1 MTNIVFLVSGN
12 GGTLIFVYQAIKHL
26 NLEAKVTKIIADR
39 DCGAVSYAIKENIP
53 QIILA
58 KENFEEN
65 LITELGSANPD
76 IIITNIHKILSQK
89 IIKAFEGKFVNLH
102 YSLLP
107 AFGGLIG
114 MKTIAEAKKQNCRFI
129 GATVHRVN
137 EFVDAGEILY
147 QVSMPIN
154 WTTAID
160 IEDSIFKAASMI
172 LLAHIKDLILS
183 SQKDTDEI
191 IDLNN
196 NKIYFSP
203 SIQMDHIFLDNS
215 FWLKIK
221 HQ

>member
-1 MTNIVFLVSGN
+1 MIKIAFLVSGN
-12 GGTLIFVYQAIKHL
+12 GGTLIFVDQAIKHL
-26 NLEAKVTKIIADR
+26 NIEATVTKIIADR

-53 QIILA
+53 QKILA

-65 LITELGSANPD
+65 LINELDDVNPD

-89 IIKAFEGKFVNLH
+89 ILNAFEGKFINLH

-114 MKTIAEAKKQNCRFI
+114 MKTITEAKKQNCRFI

-137 EFVDAGEILY
+137 EFVDAGKILY
-147 QVSMPIN
+147 QVSIPVN
-154 WTTAID
+154 WTTSVD
-160 IEDSIFKAASMI
+160 VEDSIFKAASMI
-172 LLAHIKDLILS
+172 LLAYIKDLTLTS
-183 SQKDTDEI
+183 KNDTDQI

-203 SIQMDHIFLDNS
+203 SIQMESLFLDNS

-221 HQ
+221 NQ